1 VARLPA
7 FRTRRINVRIYNAFL
22 IAALFCSG
30 APIIFAQSTLGVTKG
45 MISQSSEIDQAYL
58 VRYRDKDG
66 HALDGAKSY
75 RLRVPPNPPARQFW
89 SVTGY
94 DIGTRSVILNKEGI
108 AVRSSREA
116 LLKNADGSI
125 DIYFAPTAPNGF
137 ERNWIPTVP
146 GKAWWTAFRLYAP
159 LQPYFDK
166 SWPLPNIELV
176 KRTRPFSRMAEQAS
190 SSVRW
195 LSGFGR

>member
-1 VARLPA
+1 
-7 FRTRRINVRIYNAFL
+7 VRIYNAFL
-22 IAALFCSG
+22 IAALICSG
-30 APIIFAQSTLGVTKG
+30 APIVFAQSTLGVTKG
-45 MISQSSEIDQAYL
+45 LISQSPDVDQAYL

-66 HALDGAKSY
+66 HTLDGAKSY
-75 RLRVPPNPPARQFW
+75 RLRVPANPPAGQFW

-94 DIGTRSVILNKEGI
+94 AILSQEGI
-108 AVRSSREA
+108 AVRSSRET

-125 DIYFAPTAPNGF
+125 DIYFAPTAPKGF
-137 ERNWIPTVP
+137 ESNWIPTVP

-166 SWPLPNIELV
+166 SWPLPDIELV
-176 KRTRPFSRMAEQAS
+176 KRTRPFPRMAGQTS
-190 SSVRW
+190 SSVHW